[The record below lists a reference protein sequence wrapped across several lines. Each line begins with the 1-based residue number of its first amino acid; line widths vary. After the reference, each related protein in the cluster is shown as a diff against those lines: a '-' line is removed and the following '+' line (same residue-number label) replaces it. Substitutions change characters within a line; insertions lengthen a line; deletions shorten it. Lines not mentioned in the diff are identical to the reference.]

1 MSTTAGPKIE
11 ALIGLEAA
19 CQLAIDALPK
29 LPAETA
35 NRLRKPI
42 QELCHV
48 TREELI
54 RINPDNAKNF
64 TRPAAE

>member
-1 MSTTAGPKIE
+1 MAETPDPKIE
-11 ALIGLEAA
+11 ALVRLEAA

-29 LPAETA
+29 LPRETTE
-35 NRLRKPI
+35 RLRKPV
-42 QELCHV
+42 QELCHI

-54 RINPDNAKNF
+54 RINPDHAKNF

>member
-1 MSTTAGPKIE
+1 MPTTVDPKIE
-11 ALIGLEAA
+11 ALVRLEAA

-29 LPAETA
+29 LPTETA
-35 NRLRKPI
+35 KRLRQPI
-42 QELCHV
+42 QELCHI

-54 RINPDNAKNF
+54 RMNPDNAKSF